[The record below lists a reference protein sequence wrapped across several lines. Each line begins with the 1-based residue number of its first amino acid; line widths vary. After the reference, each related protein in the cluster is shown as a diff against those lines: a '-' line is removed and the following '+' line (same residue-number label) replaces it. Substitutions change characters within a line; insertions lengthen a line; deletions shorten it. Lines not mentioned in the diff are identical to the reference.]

1 LDVST
6 VLSGG
11 PEFMTRLQ
19 QWKDAKDQHDAA
31 YQRLGIGTNAAAE
44 MDKAARMV
52 SEAKLEADKVSAEA
66 LEKATKTQKD
76 LNAFVAQARD
86 EATASLRRAQAAEL
100 EANQKLA
107 QANENHAQSL
117 AKLSEADNR
126 LAKAKAAHEAVLAA
140 QTALNKAV
148 G

>member
-1 LDVST
+1 
-6 VLSGG
+6 
-11 PEFMTRLQ
+11 MARLQ
-19 QWKDAKDQHDAA
+19 QWKDAKDQHNAA
-31 YQRLGIGTNAAAE
+31 YERLGIGTNAAAE

-107 QANENHAQSL
+107 QANENHAASL
-117 AKLSEADNR
+117 AKLAEADDR
-126 LAKAKAAHEAVLAA
+126 LAKAKAAQEAVNAA
-140 QTALNKAV
+140 HAALGKAMS
-148 G
+148 